1 MEKVAYKKKEYKSG
15 KSQEEKRKEI
25 DLLVKQADEKIDKVF
40 SSPNDLKEYLSFMAK
55 FHNYSYRNSIL
66 IEEQFRGA
74 VAVGSFAFWKEK
86 GYSVNKGEKGI
97 KILVPTKLGDRFI
110 AEDGTIKLISKAN
123 EKEKQLIK
131 SGELETLE
139 GAIKFKQGYV
149 FDVSQTNM
157 PSSELPKIFPNKWLE
172 GDVKNYKAFYKSLEN
187 VASKIGVKII
197 EPKSELGLVKGV
209 SYTSTREVALNP
221 RNSELQNVKTLI
233 HELAHA
239 KLHTVETRDNYTKA
253 EKEFQAEMV
262 ALSVSSYFGI
272 NTEEYSLRYLSE
284 WTKNATFK
292 DKEKLLKE
300 VSTTVKE
307 YVEIMEDNLNA
318 ERELTKENELVNS
331 LSDKNIKN
339 ESELNLEME
348 GEMDFESEKFIK
360 IKDENIKEFLRT
372 DKVVIH
378 EVSKSELEELVDN
391 NKSFIWFKTEK
402 GSEVNSDIFT
412 SENHVIVVKEKGAYQ
427 DVYVRKNYDLE
438 NLIYVDDKKNLYK
451 VKNNENEGEIN
462 MRDLEKENLIN
473 DLVENVSKLDTA
485 KANIRPYF
493 DKEFDI
499 EKIKNEIELKG
510 IEEVAN
516 DLNVF
521 ALYYGVEEDRNY
533 TVMEFKDYLNDRFV
547 DEVKKEIVIE
557 KINSIMLERDEMLD
571 ELREYSNNLEDKSFL
586 GKVTDFLNSYI
597 EKIKGAIENLREVFE
612 NENIKES
619 KKYIDELGLEFEE
632 EEFNINDFNSNTIVT
647 SNEMVNEILAC
658 DRYELLNKFE
668 DEMTQED
675 DIFLKSR
682 GFSLEPIIDRFLDT
696 IKDFDFDMEFEE
708 FKFANFLEETIN
720 EIKGSEYEH
729 YLDET
734 ISERYEMSVIGEAE
748 YREIYGENTIIDNK
762 EGLYVKLYSD
772 YLDIDKDKTYSLDEN
787 IDYRNFKLNAGQE
800 FKIKDYINGDIVIEV
815 DGKEQSVSFSLLL
828 EETSFSNIIENKSN
842 EKNMYRSE
850 LIENHFNDLELS
862 EVRKEKWIVDY
873 FNENKVQDKVR
884 DNLIKQEA
892 FLELLENKIYADY
905 AVDFWKNQIECFGK
919 DKASDYYGNYHEN
932 DLSEEDK
939 KLNKETEKRMETE
952 FNELNESLKKK
963 EIELSNLDNQL
974 NEFVETVEK
983 NIDKFEKGF
992 NIEYNSKSEIEI
1004 NTNEVLNSDIEKME
1018 VLKDRIDKE
1027 NRLGR
1032 DQSKDCR
1039 IDYGILKTFS
1049 ERFNE
1054 KVELLDKLGINHAGI
1069 EKIDKEEIVKYSEKA
1084 KFPEVGEVKI
1094 FKSESMHFKENQ
1106 ILTFNEANS
1115 LFEKEEAYVR
1125 GLKREY
1131 EKKGEYY
1138 PYEKVKGEV
1147 KINDNVDFEFRYDIG
1162 EGEFYNLADLLE
1174 RKLSNTNHQY
1184 AIKDFLIEKGVREN
1198 DKEERGINDIVSNLN
1213 YEKEEELER
1222 Q

>member
-1 MEKVAYKKKEYKSG
+1 MAYNKKEYKS

-25 DLLVKQADEKIDKVF
+25 DLLVKQANEKIDKVF

-55 FHNYSYRNSIL
+55 FHNYSYKNSIL

-110 AEDGTIKLISKAN
+110 AEDGTIKLISKAS
-123 EKEKQLIK
+123 EKEKLLIK
-131 SGELETLE
+131 SGDLETLE

-149 FDVSQTNM
+149 FDVSQTNI
-157 PSSELPKIFPNKWLE
+157 PASELPKIFPNKWLE
-172 GDVKNYKAFYKSLEN
+172 GDVKNYKAFYKSLED

-197 EPKSELGLVKGV
+197 EPKSELGLVKGI
-209 SYTSTREVALNP
+209 SYTSTKEVALNP
-221 RNSELQNVKTLI
+221 RNSQLQNVKTLI

-307 YVEIMEDNLNA
+307 YVEIMEDSLNA

-348 GEMDFESEKFIK
+348 GEMDFESEKFIE

-402 GSEVNSDIFT
+402 GSEINSDIFT
-412 SENHVIVVKEKGAYQ
+412 RKNHIIAVKEKGVYK
-427 DVYVRKNYDLE
+427 DVYIRKNYDLE

-451 VKNNENEGEIN
+451 IKSNENEF
-462 MRDLEKENLIN
+462 DLG
-473 DLVENVSKLDTA
+473 
-485 KANIRPYF
+485 
-493 DKEFDI
+493 I
-499 EKIKNEIELKG
+499 EKGLVKEELKMKDIKNEL
-510 IEEVAN
+510 
-516 DLNVF
+516 
-521 ALYYGVEEDRNY
+521 
-533 TVMEFKDYLNDRFV
+533 
-547 DEVKKEIVIE
+547 IE
-557 KINSIMLERDEMLD
+557 K
-571 ELREYSNNLEDKSFL
+571 Y
-586 GKVTDFLNSYI
+586 
-597 EKIKGAIENLREVFE
+597 
-612 NENIKES
+612 
-619 KKYIDELGLEFEE
+619 
-632 EEFNINDFNSNTIVT
+632 
-647 SNEMVNEILAC
+647 
-658 DRYELLNKFE
+658 
-668 DEMTQED
+668 
-675 DIFLKSR
+675 
-682 GFSLEPIIDRFLDT
+682 
-696 IKDFDFDMEFEE
+696 
-708 FKFANFLEETIN
+708 
-720 EIKGSEYEH
+720 
-729 YLDET
+729 
-734 ISERYEMSVIGEAE
+734 
-748 YREIYGENTIIDNK
+748 
-762 EGLYVKLYSD
+762 
-772 YLDIDKDKTYSLDEN
+772 
-787 IDYRNFKLNAGQE
+787 
-800 FKIKDYINGDIVIEV
+800 
-815 DGKEQSVSFSLLL
+815 
-828 EETSFSNIIENKSN
+828 
-842 EKNMYRSE
+842 
-850 LIENHFNDLELS
+850 FNDLGLS
-862 EVRKEKWIVDY
+862 QEGKEKWITDY
-873 FNENKVQDKVR
+873 FNENNIQDKVR
-884 DNLIKQEA
+884 DNLVKQEE
-892 FLELLENKIYADY
+892 FLEGLENKFYIDY
-905 AVDFWKNQIECFGK
+905 DIEMLKDQIECFGK
-919 DKASDYYGNYHEN
+919 GEASDYYGNYYDN

-952 FNELNESLKKK
+952 FKELNESLKKK
-963 EIELSNLDNQL
+963 EIELSNFDKQL
-974 NEFVETVEK
+974 NEFVEIVEK
-983 NIDKFEKGF
+983 NIDKFEKVF
-992 NIEYNSKSEIEI
+992 NIEYNNKSELEI
-1004 NTNEVLNSDIEKME
+1004 NTNEILNINIEKME

-1069 EKIDKEEIVKYSEKA
+1069 EIVDKEEIVKYSEKA

-1106 ILTFNEANS
+1106 ILPFNEANK
-1115 LFEKEEAYVR
+1115 LFEREEAHIR
-1125 GLKREY
+1125 DLKKEY

-1162 EGEFYNLADLLE
+1162 DGKFYNLADLLE
-1174 RKLSNTNHQY
+1174 RELSNTNHQY
-1184 AIKDFLIEKGVREN
+1184 AVKDFLIEKGVREN
-1198 DKEERGINDIVSNLN
+1198 DKEEKGINDIVSNLN

-1222 Q
+1222 

>member
-1 MEKVAYKKKEYKSG
+1 MAYKKKEYKNS

-25 DLLVKQADEKIDKVF
+25 DLLVKQANEKIDNVF

-55 FHNYSYRNSIL
+55 FHNYSYKNSIL
-66 IEEQFRGA
+66 IEKQFRGA
-74 VAVGSFAFWKEK
+74 VAVASFAFWKEK

-110 AEDGTIKLISKAN
+110 AEDGTIKLISKAS

-131 SGELETLE
+131 SGDLEILE

-149 FDVSQTNM
+149 FDVSQTNI
-157 PSSELPKIFPNKWLE
+157 PASELPKIFPNKWLE
-172 GDVKNYKAFYKSLEN
+172 GDVKNYKAFYKSLED

-197 EPKSELGLVKGV
+197 EPKSELGLVKGI

-239 KLHTVETRDNYTKA
+239 KLHTIETRDNYTKA

-307 YVEIMEDNLNA
+307 YVEIMEGSLNA

-331 LSDKNIKN
+331 LSDENIKK

-348 GEMDFESEKFIK
+348 GEMDFENEKFIE
-360 IKDENIKEFLRT
+360 IKDENIKDFLRT
-372 DKVVIH
+372 DKVIIY

-391 NKSFIWFKTEK
+391 NKSFIWFKAEK

-412 SENHVIVVKEKGAYQ
+412 SENHVIAVKEKGVYQ
-427 DVYVRKNYDLE
+427 DVYIRKNYDLE

-451 VKNNENEGEIN
+451 IKSNENEF
-462 MRDLEKENLIN
+462 NLG
-473 DLVENVSKLDTA
+473 
-485 KANIRPYF
+485 
-493 DKEFDI
+493 I
-499 EKIKNEIELKG
+499 EKGLVKEELKVKGIKNEL
-510 IEEVAN
+510 
-516 DLNVF
+516 
-521 ALYYGVEEDRNY
+521 
-533 TVMEFKDYLNDRFV
+533 
-547 DEVKKEIVIE
+547 IE
-557 KINSIMLERDEMLD
+557 K
-571 ELREYSNNLEDKSFL
+571 Y
-586 GKVTDFLNSYI
+586 
-597 EKIKGAIENLREVFE
+597 
-612 NENIKES
+612 
-619 KKYIDELGLEFEE
+619 
-632 EEFNINDFNSNTIVT
+632 
-647 SNEMVNEILAC
+647 
-658 DRYELLNKFE
+658 
-668 DEMTQED
+668 
-675 DIFLKSR
+675 
-682 GFSLEPIIDRFLDT
+682 
-696 IKDFDFDMEFEE
+696 
-708 FKFANFLEETIN
+708 
-720 EIKGSEYEH
+720 
-729 YLDET
+729 
-734 ISERYEMSVIGEAE
+734 
-748 YREIYGENTIIDNK
+748 
-762 EGLYVKLYSD
+762 
-772 YLDIDKDKTYSLDEN
+772 
-787 IDYRNFKLNAGQE
+787 
-800 FKIKDYINGDIVIEV
+800 
-815 DGKEQSVSFSLLL
+815 
-828 EETSFSNIIENKSN
+828 
-842 EKNMYRSE
+842 
-850 LIENHFNDLELS
+850 FNDLGLS
-862 EVRKEKWIVDY
+862 QEGKEKWITDY
-873 FNENKVQDKVR
+873 FNENNIQDKVR
-884 DNLIKQEA
+884 DNLVKQEE
-892 FLELLENKIYADY
+892 FLEVLENKFYIDY
-905 AVDFWKNQIECFGK
+905 DIEMLKDQIECFGK
-919 DKASDYYGNYHEN
+919 GEASDYYGNYYEN
-932 DLSEEDK
+932 DLSEEEK
-939 KLNKETEKRMETE
+939 KLEQETEKRMEAE
-952 FNELNESLKKK
+952 FNSLNEQLKSK
-963 EIELSNLDNQL
+963 EIEVSKFDNQL

-983 NIDKFEKGF
+983 NIDKFEKVF

-1004 NTNEVLNSDIEKME
+1004 NINEILNSDIEKME

-1084 KFPEVGEVKI
+1084 KFPELGEVKI

-1115 LFEKEEAYVR
+1115 LFEREEAYIR
-1125 GLKREY
+1125 DLKKEY
-1131 EKKGEYY
+1131 ENKGEYY
-1138 PYEKVKGEV
+1138 TYEKVKGEV

-1162 EGEFYNLADLLE
+1162 DGKFYNLADLLE
-1174 RKLSNTNHQY
+1174 RELSNTNHQY
-1184 AIKDFLIEKGVREN
+1184 AVKDFLIEKGVREN
-1198 DKEERGINDIVSNLN
+1198 DKEEKGINDIVSNLN

-1222 Q
+1222 

>member
-1 MEKVAYKKKEYKSG
+1 MAYKKKEYKSS
-15 KSQEEKRKEI
+15 KSQEEKRNEI
-25 DLLVKQADEKIDKVF
+25 DLLVKQADEKIEKVF

-110 AEDGTIKLISKAN
+110 AEDGTIKLISKAS

-131 SGELETLE
+131 SGDLETLE

-149 FDVSQTNM
+149 FDVSQTNI
-157 PSSELPKIFPNKWLE
+157 PASELPKIFPNKWLE
-172 GDVKNYKAFYKSLEN
+172 GDVENYKAFYKSLED

-197 EPKSELGLVKGV
+197 EPKSELGLVKGI

-348 GEMDFESEKFIK
+348 GEMDFENEKFIE
-360 IKDENIKEFLRT
+360 IKDENIKDFLRT
-372 DKVVIH
+372 DKVIIH
-378 EVSKSELEELVDN
+378 ELSKSELEELVYN

-412 SENHVIVVKEKGAYQ
+412 SENHVIAVKEKGAYK

-451 VKNNENEGEIN
+451 IKSNENEF
-462 MRDLEKENLIN
+462 DLG
-473 DLVENVSKLDTA
+473 
-485 KANIRPYF
+485 
-493 DKEFDI
+493 I
-499 EKIKNEIELKG
+499 EKGLVKEELKMKDIKNEL
-510 IEEVAN
+510 
-516 DLNVF
+516 
-521 ALYYGVEEDRNY
+521 
-533 TVMEFKDYLNDRFV
+533 
-547 DEVKKEIVIE
+547 IE
-557 KINSIMLERDEMLD
+557 K
-571 ELREYSNNLEDKSFL
+571 Y
-586 GKVTDFLNSYI
+586 
-597 EKIKGAIENLREVFE
+597 
-612 NENIKES
+612 
-619 KKYIDELGLEFEE
+619 
-632 EEFNINDFNSNTIVT
+632 
-647 SNEMVNEILAC
+647 
-658 DRYELLNKFE
+658 
-668 DEMTQED
+668 
-675 DIFLKSR
+675 
-682 GFSLEPIIDRFLDT
+682 
-696 IKDFDFDMEFEE
+696 
-708 FKFANFLEETIN
+708 
-720 EIKGSEYEH
+720 
-729 YLDET
+729 
-734 ISERYEMSVIGEAE
+734 
-748 YREIYGENTIIDNK
+748 
-762 EGLYVKLYSD
+762 
-772 YLDIDKDKTYSLDEN
+772 
-787 IDYRNFKLNAGQE
+787 
-800 FKIKDYINGDIVIEV
+800 
-815 DGKEQSVSFSLLL
+815 
-828 EETSFSNIIENKSN
+828 
-842 EKNMYRSE
+842 
-850 LIENHFNDLELS
+850 FNDLGLS
-862 EVRKEKWIVDY
+862 QEGKEKWITDY
-873 FNENKVQDKVR
+873 FNENNIQDKVR
-884 DNLIKQEA
+884 DNLVKQEE
-892 FLELLENKIYADY
+892 FLEVLENKFYIDY
-905 AVDFWKNQIECFGK
+905 DIEMLKDQIKCFGK
-919 DKASDYYGNYHEN
+919 GEASDYYGNYYDN

-963 EIELSNLDNQL
+963 EIEVSKFDNRL
-974 NEFVETVEK
+974 NNFVETVEK
-983 NIDKFEKGF
+983 NIDKFEKVF

-1004 NTNEVLNSDIEKME
+1004 NTNEVLNIDIEKME
-1018 VLKDRIDKE
+1018 VLRERIDKE

-1039 IDYGILKTFS
+1039 IDYGIIKTFS

-1054 KVELLDKLGINHAGI
+1054 KVEVLDKLGINHAGI

-1106 ILTFNEANS
+1106 ILTFNEANK
-1115 LFEKEEAYVR
+1115 LFEREEAHIR
-1125 GLKREY
+1125 DLKREY

-1162 EGEFYNLADLLE
+1162 DGKFYNLADLLE
-1174 RKLSNTNHQY
+1174 RELSNTNHQY
-1184 AIKDFLIEKGVREN
+1184 AVKDFLIEKRVREN
-1198 DKEERGINDIVSNLN
+1198 DKEEKGINDIVSNLN

-1222 Q
+1222 

>member
-1 MEKVAYKKKEYKSG
+1 MAYNKREYKS

-25 DLLVKQADEKIDKVF
+25 DLLVKQADEKIEKVF

-110 AEDGTIKLISKAN
+110 AEDGTIKLISKAS

-131 SGELETLE
+131 SGDLETLE
-139 GAIKFKQGYV
+139 GVIKFKQGYV
-149 FDVSQTNM
+149 FDVSQTNI
-157 PSSELPKIFPNKWLE
+157 PASELPKIFPNKWLE
-172 GDVKNYKAFYKSLEN
+172 GDVKNYKYFYKSLEN
-187 VASKIGVKII
+187 MASKIGVKII

-307 YVEIMEDNLNA
+307 YVEIMEDSLNA

-348 GEMDFESEKFIK
+348 GEMDFENEKFIE
-360 IKDENIKEFLRT
+360 IKDENIKDFLRT
-372 DKVVIH
+372 DKVIIH
-378 EVSKSELEELVDN
+378 ELSKSELEELVDN

-402 GSEVNSDIFT
+402 GSEINSDIFT
-412 SENHVIVVKEKGAYQ
+412 SKNHIIAVKEKGVYK
-427 DVYVRKNYDLE
+427 DVYIRKNYYLE

-451 VKNNENEGEIN
+451 IKSNENEF
-462 MRDLEKENLIN
+462 DLG
-473 DLVENVSKLDTA
+473 
-485 KANIRPYF
+485 
-493 DKEFDI
+493 I
-499 EKIKNEIELKG
+499 EKGLVKEELKMKDIKNEL
-510 IEEVAN
+510 
-516 DLNVF
+516 
-521 ALYYGVEEDRNY
+521 
-533 TVMEFKDYLNDRFV
+533 
-547 DEVKKEIVIE
+547 IE
-557 KINSIMLERDEMLD
+557 K
-571 ELREYSNNLEDKSFL
+571 Y
-586 GKVTDFLNSYI
+586 
-597 EKIKGAIENLREVFE
+597 
-612 NENIKES
+612 
-619 KKYIDELGLEFEE
+619 
-632 EEFNINDFNSNTIVT
+632 
-647 SNEMVNEILAC
+647 
-658 DRYELLNKFE
+658 
-668 DEMTQED
+668 
-675 DIFLKSR
+675 
-682 GFSLEPIIDRFLDT
+682 
-696 IKDFDFDMEFEE
+696 
-708 FKFANFLEETIN
+708 
-720 EIKGSEYEH
+720 
-729 YLDET
+729 
-734 ISERYEMSVIGEAE
+734 
-748 YREIYGENTIIDNK
+748 
-762 EGLYVKLYSD
+762 
-772 YLDIDKDKTYSLDEN
+772 
-787 IDYRNFKLNAGQE
+787 
-800 FKIKDYINGDIVIEV
+800 
-815 DGKEQSVSFSLLL
+815 
-828 EETSFSNIIENKSN
+828 
-842 EKNMYRSE
+842 
-850 LIENHFNDLELS
+850 FNDLGLS
-862 EVRKEKWIVDY
+862 QEGKEKWITDY
-873 FNENKVQDKVR
+873 FNENNIQDKVR
-884 DNLIKQEA
+884 DNLVKQEE
-892 FLELLENKIYADY
+892 FLEVLENKFFIDY
-905 AVDFWKNQIECFGK
+905 DIEMLKEQIECFGK
-919 DKASDYYGNYHEN
+919 VEASDYYGNYYKN
-932 DLSEEDK
+932 DLSEEEK
-939 KLNKETEKRMETE
+939 KLEQETEKRMEAE
-952 FNELNESLKKK
+952 FNSLNEQLKLK
-963 EIELSNLDNQL
+963 EIEVSKFDNQL

-983 NIDKFEKGF
+983 NIDKFEKVF
-992 NIEYNSKSEIEI
+992 DIEYNSKSEIEI
-1004 NTNEVLNSDIEKME
+1004 NTNEILNSDIEKME

-1094 FKSESMHFKENQ
+1094 FKSESMNFRENQ

-1115 LFEKEEAYVR
+1115 LFEREEAYIR
-1125 GLKREY
+1125 DLKKEY

-1162 EGEFYNLADLLE
+1162 DGEFYNLADLLE
-1174 RKLSNTNHQY
+1174 RELSNTNHQY
-1184 AIKDFLIEKGVREN
+1184 AVKDFLIEKGVREN
-1198 DKEERGINDIVSNLN
+1198 DKEEKGISDIVSNLN

-1222 Q
+1222 

>member
-1 MEKVAYKKKEYKSG
+1 MAYNKKEYKS

-25 DLLVKQADEKIDKVF
+25 DLLVKQANEKIDNVF

-55 FHNYSYRNSIL
+55 FHNYSYKNSIL

-110 AEDGTIKLISKAN
+110 AEDGTIKLISKAS
-123 EKEKQLIK
+123 EKEKLLIK
-131 SGELETLE
+131 SGDLETLE

-149 FDVSQTNM
+149 FDVSQTNI
-157 PSSELPKIFPNKWLE
+157 PASELPKIFPNKWLE
-172 GDVKNYKAFYKSLEN
+172 GDVKNYKAFYKSLED

-197 EPKSELGLVKGV
+197 EPKSELGLVKGI

-239 KLHTVETRDNYTKA
+239 KLHTIETRDNYTKA

-307 YVEIMEDNLNA
+307 YVEIMEDSLNT

-348 GEMDFESEKFIK
+348 GEMDFESGKFIE
-360 IKDENIKEFLRT
+360 IKDENIREFLRT

-391 NKSFIWFKTEK
+391 NKSFIWFKAEK

-412 SENHVIVVKEKGAYQ
+412 SENHVIAVKEKGVYQ
-427 DVYVRKNYDLE
+427 DVYIRKNYDLE

-451 VKNNENEGEIN
+451 IKSNENEF
-462 MRDLEKENLIN
+462 NLG
-473 DLVENVSKLDTA
+473 
-485 KANIRPYF
+485 
-493 DKEFDI
+493 I
-499 EKIKNEIELKG
+499 EKGLVKEELKVKGIKNEL
-510 IEEVAN
+510 
-516 DLNVF
+516 
-521 ALYYGVEEDRNY
+521 
-533 TVMEFKDYLNDRFV
+533 
-547 DEVKKEIVIE
+547 IE
-557 KINSIMLERDEMLD
+557 K
-571 ELREYSNNLEDKSFL
+571 Y
-586 GKVTDFLNSYI
+586 
-597 EKIKGAIENLREVFE
+597 
-612 NENIKES
+612 
-619 KKYIDELGLEFEE
+619 
-632 EEFNINDFNSNTIVT
+632 
-647 SNEMVNEILAC
+647 
-658 DRYELLNKFE
+658 
-668 DEMTQED
+668 
-675 DIFLKSR
+675 
-682 GFSLEPIIDRFLDT
+682 
-696 IKDFDFDMEFEE
+696 
-708 FKFANFLEETIN
+708 
-720 EIKGSEYEH
+720 
-729 YLDET
+729 
-734 ISERYEMSVIGEAE
+734 
-748 YREIYGENTIIDNK
+748 
-762 EGLYVKLYSD
+762 
-772 YLDIDKDKTYSLDEN
+772 
-787 IDYRNFKLNAGQE
+787 
-800 FKIKDYINGDIVIEV
+800 
-815 DGKEQSVSFSLLL
+815 
-828 EETSFSNIIENKSN
+828 
-842 EKNMYRSE
+842 
-850 LIENHFNDLELS
+850 FNDLGLS
-862 EVRKEKWIVDY
+862 QEGKEKWITDY
-873 FNENKVQDKVR
+873 FNENNIQDKVR
-884 DNLIKQEA
+884 DNLVKQEE
-892 FLELLENKIYADY
+892 FLEVLENKFYIDY
-905 AVDFWKNQIECFGK
+905 DIEMLKDQIECFGK
-919 DKASDYYGNYHEN
+919 GEASDYYGNYYEN
-932 DLSEEDK
+932 DLSEEEK
-939 KLNKETEKRMETE
+939 KLEQETEKRMEAE
-952 FNELNESLKKK
+952 FNSLNEQLKSK
-963 EIELSNLDNQL
+963 EIEVSKFDNQL

-983 NIDKFEKGF
+983 NIDKFEKVF

-1004 NTNEVLNSDIEKME
+1004 NINEILNSDIEKME

-1069 EKIDKEEIVKYSEKA
+1069 EKVDKEEIVKYSEKA

-1094 FKSESMHFKENQ
+1094 FKSESINFKENQ
-1106 ILTFNEANS
+1106 ILPFNEANS

-1125 GLKREY
+1125 ELKREY

-1162 EGEFYNLADLLE
+1162 DGKFYNLADLLE
-1174 RKLSNTNHQY
+1174 RELSNTNHQY
-1184 AIKDFLIEKGVREN
+1184 AVKDFLIEKGVREN
-1198 DKEERGINDIVSNLN
+1198 DKEEKGINDIVSNLN

-1222 Q
+1222 

>member
-1 MEKVAYKKKEYKSG
+1 MAYNKKEYKS

-25 DLLVKQADEKIDKVF
+25 DLLVKQANEKIDKVF

-55 FHNYSYRNSIL
+55 FHNYSYKNSIL
-66 IEEQFRGA
+66 IEKQFRGA

-110 AEDGTIKLISKAN
+110 AEDGTIKLISKAS

-131 SGELETLE
+131 SGDLETLE

-149 FDVSQTNM
+149 FDVSQTNI
-157 PSSELPKIFPNKWLE
+157 PASELPKIFPNKWLE
-172 GDVKNYKAFYKSLEN
+172 GDVKNYKAFYKSLED

-197 EPKSELGLVKGV
+197 EPKSELGLVKGI
-209 SYTSTREVALNP
+209 SYTSTKEVALNP
-221 RNSELQNVKTLI
+221 RNSQLQNVKTLI

-253 EKEFQAEMV
+253 EKEFQAEMI

-284 WTKNATFK
+284 WAKNATFK

-307 YVEIMEDNLNA
+307 YVEIMEGSLNA

-331 LSDKNIKN
+331 LSDENIKK

-348 GEMDFESEKFIK
+348 GEMDFENEKFIE
-360 IKDENIKEFLRT
+360 IKDENIKDFLRT
-372 DKVVIH
+372 DKVIIY

-391 NKSFIWFKTEK
+391 NKSFIWFKAEK

-412 SENHVIVVKEKGAYQ
+412 SENHVIAVKEKGVYQ
-427 DVYVRKNYDLE
+427 DVYIRKNYDLE

-451 VKNNENEGEIN
+451 IKSNENEF
-462 MRDLEKENLIN
+462 NLG
-473 DLVENVSKLDTA
+473 
-485 KANIRPYF
+485 
-493 DKEFDI
+493 I
-499 EKIKNEIELKG
+499 EKGLVKEELKVKGIKNEL
-510 IEEVAN
+510 
-516 DLNVF
+516 
-521 ALYYGVEEDRNY
+521 
-533 TVMEFKDYLNDRFV
+533 
-547 DEVKKEIVIE
+547 IE
-557 KINSIMLERDEMLD
+557 K
-571 ELREYSNNLEDKSFL
+571 Y
-586 GKVTDFLNSYI
+586 
-597 EKIKGAIENLREVFE
+597 
-612 NENIKES
+612 
-619 KKYIDELGLEFEE
+619 
-632 EEFNINDFNSNTIVT
+632 
-647 SNEMVNEILAC
+647 
-658 DRYELLNKFE
+658 
-668 DEMTQED
+668 
-675 DIFLKSR
+675 
-682 GFSLEPIIDRFLDT
+682 
-696 IKDFDFDMEFEE
+696 
-708 FKFANFLEETIN
+708 
-720 EIKGSEYEH
+720 
-729 YLDET
+729 
-734 ISERYEMSVIGEAE
+734 
-748 YREIYGENTIIDNK
+748 
-762 EGLYVKLYSD
+762 
-772 YLDIDKDKTYSLDEN
+772 
-787 IDYRNFKLNAGQE
+787 
-800 FKIKDYINGDIVIEV
+800 
-815 DGKEQSVSFSLLL
+815 
-828 EETSFSNIIENKSN
+828 
-842 EKNMYRSE
+842 
-850 LIENHFNDLELS
+850 FNDLGLS
-862 EVRKEKWIVDY
+862 QEGKEKWITDY
-873 FNENKVQDKVR
+873 FNENNIQDKVR
-884 DNLIKQEA
+884 DNLVKQEE
-892 FLELLENKIYADY
+892 FLEVLENKFYIDY
-905 AVDFWKNQIECFGK
+905 DIEMLKDQIECLGK
-919 DKASDYYGNYHEN
+919 GEASDYYGNYYEN
-932 DLSEEDK
+932 DLSEEEK
-939 KLNKETEKRMETE
+939 KLEQETEKRMEAE
-952 FNELNESLKKK
+952 FNSLNEQLKSK
-963 EIELSNLDNQL
+963 EIEVSKFDNQL

-983 NIDKFEKGF
+983 NIDKFEKVF

-1004 NTNEVLNSDIEKME
+1004 NTNEILNSDIEKME

-1115 LFEKEEAYVR
+1115 LFEREEAYIR
-1125 GLKREY
+1125 DLKKEY
-1131 EKKGEYY
+1131 ENKGEYY

-1162 EGEFYNLADLLE
+1162 DGKFYNLADLLE
-1174 RKLSNTNHQY
+1174 RELSNTNHQY
-1184 AIKDFLIEKGVREN
+1184 AVKDFLIEKGVREN
-1198 DKEERGINDIVSNLN
+1198 DKEEKGINDIVSNLN

-1222 Q
+1222 

>member
-1 MEKVAYKKKEYKSG
+1 MAYKKKEYKSS
-15 KSQEEKRKEI
+15 KSQEEKRKDI

-97 KILVPTKLGDRFI
+97 KILVLTKIGDRFI
-110 AEDGTIKLISKAN
+110 AEDGTMKLISKAS

-172 GDVKNYKAFYKSLEN
+172 GDVKNYKGFYKSLEN

-307 YVEIMEDNLNA
+307 YVEIMEDSLNT

-348 GEMDFESEKFIK
+348 GEMGFENEFDLVIEKGLVK
-360 IKDENIKEFLRT
+360 
-372 DKVVIH
+372 
-378 EVSKSELEELVDN
+378 EEL
-391 NKSFIWFKTEK
+391 
-402 GSEVNSDIFT
+402 
-412 SENHVIVVKEKGAYQ
+412 
-427 DVYVRKNYDLE
+427 
-438 NLIYVDDKKNLYK
+438 K
-451 VKNNENEGEIN
+451 VKG
-462 MRDLEKENLIN
+462 
-473 DLVENVSKLDTA
+473 
-485 KANIRPYF
+485 
-493 DKEFDI
+493 
-499 EKIKNEIELKG
+499 IKNEL
-510 IEEVAN
+510 
-516 DLNVF
+516 
-521 ALYYGVEEDRNY
+521 
-533 TVMEFKDYLNDRFV
+533 
-547 DEVKKEIVIE
+547 IE
-557 KINSIMLERDEMLD
+557 K
-571 ELREYSNNLEDKSFL
+571 Y
-586 GKVTDFLNSYI
+586 
-597 EKIKGAIENLREVFE
+597 
-612 NENIKES
+612 
-619 KKYIDELGLEFEE
+619 
-632 EEFNINDFNSNTIVT
+632 
-647 SNEMVNEILAC
+647 
-658 DRYELLNKFE
+658 
-668 DEMTQED
+668 
-675 DIFLKSR
+675 
-682 GFSLEPIIDRFLDT
+682 
-696 IKDFDFDMEFEE
+696 
-708 FKFANFLEETIN
+708 
-720 EIKGSEYEH
+720 
-729 YLDET
+729 
-734 ISERYEMSVIGEAE
+734 
-748 YREIYGENTIIDNK
+748 
-762 EGLYVKLYSD
+762 
-772 YLDIDKDKTYSLDEN
+772 
-787 IDYRNFKLNAGQE
+787 
-800 FKIKDYINGDIVIEV
+800 
-815 DGKEQSVSFSLLL
+815 
-828 EETSFSNIIENKSN
+828 
-842 EKNMYRSE
+842 
-850 LIENHFNDLELS
+850 FNDLGLS
-862 EVRKEKWIVDY
+862 QEGKEKWITDY
-873 FNENKVQDKVR
+873 FNENNIQDKLR
-884 DNLIKQEA
+884 DNLVKQEE
-892 FLELLENKIYADY
+892 FLEVLENKFYIDY
-905 AVDFWKNQIECFGK
+905 DIEMLKDQIECFGK
-919 DKASDYYGNYHEN
+919 GEASDYYGNYYEN
-932 DLSEEDK
+932 DLSEEEK
-939 KLNKETEKRMETE
+939 KLEQETEKRMEAE
-952 FNELNESLKKK
+952 FNSLNEQLKLK
-963 EIELSNLDNQL
+963 EIEVSKFDNRL
-974 NEFVETVEK
+974 NNFVETVGK
-983 NIDKFEKGF
+983 NIDKFEKVF
-992 NIEYNSKSEIEI
+992 NIEYNSRSEIEI
-1004 NTNEVLNSDIEKME
+1004 NANEILNSDIEKME

-1054 KVELLDKLGINHAGI
+1054 KVELLDKLGINHSGI

-1125 GLKREY
+1125 DLKREY

-1198 DKEERGINDIVSNLN
+1198 DKEERGINDIVINLN

-1222 Q
+1222 

>member
-1 MEKVAYKKKEYKSG
+1 
-15 KSQEEKRKEI
+15 
-25 DLLVKQADEKIDKVF
+25 
-40 SSPNDLKEYLSFMAK
+40 NDLKEYLSFMAK
-55 FHNYSYRNSIL
+55 FHNYSYKNSIL
-66 IEEQFRGA
+66 IEKQFRGA

-110 AEDGTIKLISKAN
+110 AEDGTIKLISKAS

-131 SGELETLE
+131 SGDLETLE

-149 FDVSQTNM
+149 FDVSQTNI
-157 PSSELPKIFPNKWLE
+157 PASELPKIFPNKWLE
-172 GDVKNYKAFYKSLEN
+172 GDVKNYKAFYKSLED

-197 EPKSELGLVKGV
+197 EPKSEFGLVKGI
-209 SYTSTREVALNP
+209 SYTSTKEVALNP
-221 RNSELQNVKTLI
+221 RNSQLQNVKTLI

-253 EKEFQAEMV
+253 EKEFQAEMI

-284 WTKNATFK
+284 WTKNTTFK

-307 YVEIMEDNLNA
+307 YVEIMEGSLNA

-331 LSDKNIKN
+331 LSNENIKK

-348 GEMDFESEKFIK
+348 GEMDFENEKIIE

-402 GSEVNSDIFT
+402 GSKVNSDIFT

-427 DVYVRKNYDLE
+427 DVYIRKNYDLE

-451 VKNNENEGEIN
+451 IKSNENEFNLGIEN
-462 MRDLEKENLIN
+462 GLVKEELK
-473 DLVENVSKLDTA
+473 VKG
-485 KANIRPYF
+485 
-493 DKEFDI
+493 
-499 EKIKNEIELKG
+499 IKNEL
-510 IEEVAN
+510 
-516 DLNVF
+516 
-521 ALYYGVEEDRNY
+521 
-533 TVMEFKDYLNDRFV
+533 
-547 DEVKKEIVIE
+547 IE
-557 KINSIMLERDEMLD
+557 K
-571 ELREYSNNLEDKSFL
+571 Y
-586 GKVTDFLNSYI
+586 
-597 EKIKGAIENLREVFE
+597 
-612 NENIKES
+612 
-619 KKYIDELGLEFEE
+619 
-632 EEFNINDFNSNTIVT
+632 
-647 SNEMVNEILAC
+647 
-658 DRYELLNKFE
+658 
-668 DEMTQED
+668 
-675 DIFLKSR
+675 
-682 GFSLEPIIDRFLDT
+682 
-696 IKDFDFDMEFEE
+696 
-708 FKFANFLEETIN
+708 
-720 EIKGSEYEH
+720 
-729 YLDET
+729 
-734 ISERYEMSVIGEAE
+734 
-748 YREIYGENTIIDNK
+748 
-762 EGLYVKLYSD
+762 
-772 YLDIDKDKTYSLDEN
+772 
-787 IDYRNFKLNAGQE
+787 
-800 FKIKDYINGDIVIEV
+800 
-815 DGKEQSVSFSLLL
+815 
-828 EETSFSNIIENKSN
+828 
-842 EKNMYRSE
+842 
-850 LIENHFNDLELS
+850 FNDLGLS
-862 EVRKEKWIVDY
+862 QEGKEKWITDY
-873 FNENKVQDKVR
+873 FNENNIQDKVR
-884 DNLIKQEA
+884 DNLVKQEE
-892 FLELLENKIYADY
+892 FLEVLENKFYIDY
-905 AVDFWKNQIECFGK
+905 DIEMLKDQIECFGK
-919 DKASDYYGNYHEN
+919 GEASDYYGNYYEN
-932 DLSEEDK
+932 DLSEEEK
-939 KLNKETEKRMETE
+939 KLEQETEKRMEAE
-952 FNELNESLKKK
+952 FNSLNEQLKSK
-963 EIELSNLDNQL
+963 EIEVSKFDNQL

-983 NIDKFEKGF
+983 NIDKFEKVF

-1004 NTNEVLNSDIEKME
+1004 NTNEILNSDIEKME

-1115 LFEKEEAYVR
+1115 LFEREEAYIR
-1125 GLKREY
+1125 DLKKEY

-1162 EGEFYNLADLLE
+1162 DGKFYNLADLLE
-1174 RKLSNTNHQY
+1174 RELSNTNHQY
-1184 AIKDFLIEKGVREN
+1184 AVKDFLIEKGVREN
-1198 DKEERGINDIVSNLN
+1198 DKEEKGINDIVSNLN

-1222 Q
+1222 

>member
-1 MEKVAYKKKEYKSG
+1 MAYKKKKYKSS
-15 KSQEEKRKEI
+15 KSQEEKRKDI

-97 KILVPTKLGDRFI
+97 KILVPTKIGDRFI
-110 AEDGTIKLISKAN
+110 AEDGTMKLISKAS

-149 FDVSQTNM
+149 FDISQTNM

-307 YVEIMEDNLNA
+307 YVEIIEDSLNT
-318 ERELTKENELVNS
+318 EKELTKENELVNS
-331 LSDKNIKN
+331 FSDKNIKN

-348 GEMDFESEKFIK
+348 GEMGFENEFDLVIEKGLVK
-360 IKDENIKEFLRT
+360 
-372 DKVVIH
+372 
-378 EVSKSELEELVDN
+378 EEL
-391 NKSFIWFKTEK
+391 
-402 GSEVNSDIFT
+402 
-412 SENHVIVVKEKGAYQ
+412 
-427 DVYVRKNYDLE
+427 
-438 NLIYVDDKKNLYK
+438 K
-451 VKNNENEGEIN
+451 VKG
-462 MRDLEKENLIN
+462 
-473 DLVENVSKLDTA
+473 
-485 KANIRPYF
+485 
-493 DKEFDI
+493 
-499 EKIKNEIELKG
+499 IKNEL
-510 IEEVAN
+510 
-516 DLNVF
+516 
-521 ALYYGVEEDRNY
+521 
-533 TVMEFKDYLNDRFV
+533 
-547 DEVKKEIVIE
+547 IE
-557 KINSIMLERDEMLD
+557 K
-571 ELREYSNNLEDKSFL
+571 Y
-586 GKVTDFLNSYI
+586 
-597 EKIKGAIENLREVFE
+597 
-612 NENIKES
+612 
-619 KKYIDELGLEFEE
+619 
-632 EEFNINDFNSNTIVT
+632 
-647 SNEMVNEILAC
+647 
-658 DRYELLNKFE
+658 
-668 DEMTQED
+668 
-675 DIFLKSR
+675 
-682 GFSLEPIIDRFLDT
+682 
-696 IKDFDFDMEFEE
+696 
-708 FKFANFLEETIN
+708 
-720 EIKGSEYEH
+720 
-729 YLDET
+729 
-734 ISERYEMSVIGEAE
+734 
-748 YREIYGENTIIDNK
+748 
-762 EGLYVKLYSD
+762 
-772 YLDIDKDKTYSLDEN
+772 
-787 IDYRNFKLNAGQE
+787 
-800 FKIKDYINGDIVIEV
+800 
-815 DGKEQSVSFSLLL
+815 
-828 EETSFSNIIENKSN
+828 
-842 EKNMYRSE
+842 
-850 LIENHFNDLELS
+850 FNDLGLS
-862 EVRKEKWIVDY
+862 QEGKEKWITDY
-873 FNENKVQDKVR
+873 FNENNIQDKLR
-884 DNLIKQEA
+884 DNLVKQEE
-892 FLELLENKIYADY
+892 FLELLENKFYIDY
-905 AVDFWKNQIECFGK
+905 DIEMLKDQIECFGK
-919 DKASDYYGNYHEN
+919 GEASDYYDN

-952 FNELNESLKKK
+952 FKELNESLKKK
-963 EIELSNLDNQL
+963 EIELSNFDKQL

-983 NIDKFEKGF
+983 NIDKFEKVF
-992 NIEYNSKSEIEI
+992 NIEYNNKSELEI
-1004 NTNEVLNSDIEKME
+1004 NTNEILNIDIEKME

-1054 KVELLDKLGINHAGI
+1054 KVELLDKLGINHAEI
-1069 EKIDKEEIVKYSEKA
+1069 EIIDKEEIVKYSEKA

-1125 GLKREY
+1125 DLKREY

-1147 KINDNVDFEFRYDIG
+1147 KINDNVDFEFRYDIV

>member
-1 MEKVAYKKKEYKSG
+1 MAYNKKEYKS

-25 DLLVKQADEKIDKVF
+25 DLLVKQANEKIDKVF

-55 FHNYSYRNSIL
+55 FHNYSYKNSIL
-66 IEEQFRGA
+66 IEKQFRGA

-110 AEDGTIKLISKAN
+110 AEDGTIKLISKAS

-131 SGELETLE
+131 SGDLETLE

-149 FDVSQTNM
+149 FDVSQTNI
-157 PSSELPKIFPNKWLE
+157 PASELPKIFPNKWLE
-172 GDVKNYKAFYKSLEN
+172 GDVKNYKAFYKSLED

-197 EPKSELGLVKGV
+197 EPKSELGLVKGI
-209 SYTSTREVALNP
+209 SYTSTKEVALNP
-221 RNSELQNVKTLI
+221 RNSQLQNVKTLI

-253 EKEFQAEMV
+253 EKEFQAEMI

-284 WTKNATFK
+284 WAKNATFK

-307 YVEIMEDNLNA
+307 YVEIMEGSLNA

-331 LSDKNIKN
+331 ISDENIKK

-348 GEMDFESEKFIK
+348 GEMDFENEKFIE
-360 IKDENIKEFLRT
+360 IKDENIKDFLRT
-372 DKVVIH
+372 DKVIIY

-391 NKSFIWFKTEK
+391 NKSFIWFKAEK

-412 SENHVIVVKEKGAYQ
+412 SKNHVIAVKEKGVYQ
-427 DVYVRKNYDLE
+427 DVYIRKNYDLE

-451 VKNNENEGEIN
+451 IKSNENEF
-462 MRDLEKENLIN
+462 NLG
-473 DLVENVSKLDTA
+473 
-485 KANIRPYF
+485 
-493 DKEFDI
+493 I
-499 EKIKNEIELKG
+499 EKGLVKEELKVKGIKNEL
-510 IEEVAN
+510 
-516 DLNVF
+516 
-521 ALYYGVEEDRNY
+521 
-533 TVMEFKDYLNDRFV
+533 
-547 DEVKKEIVIE
+547 IE
-557 KINSIMLERDEMLD
+557 K
-571 ELREYSNNLEDKSFL
+571 Y
-586 GKVTDFLNSYI
+586 
-597 EKIKGAIENLREVFE
+597 
-612 NENIKES
+612 
-619 KKYIDELGLEFEE
+619 
-632 EEFNINDFNSNTIVT
+632 
-647 SNEMVNEILAC
+647 
-658 DRYELLNKFE
+658 
-668 DEMTQED
+668 
-675 DIFLKSR
+675 
-682 GFSLEPIIDRFLDT
+682 
-696 IKDFDFDMEFEE
+696 
-708 FKFANFLEETIN
+708 
-720 EIKGSEYEH
+720 
-729 YLDET
+729 
-734 ISERYEMSVIGEAE
+734 
-748 YREIYGENTIIDNK
+748 
-762 EGLYVKLYSD
+762 
-772 YLDIDKDKTYSLDEN
+772 
-787 IDYRNFKLNAGQE
+787 
-800 FKIKDYINGDIVIEV
+800 
-815 DGKEQSVSFSLLL
+815 
-828 EETSFSNIIENKSN
+828 
-842 EKNMYRSE
+842 
-850 LIENHFNDLELS
+850 FNDLGLS
-862 EVRKEKWIVDY
+862 QEGKEKWITDY
-873 FNENKVQDKVR
+873 FNENNIQDKVR
-884 DNLIKQEA
+884 DNLVKQEE
-892 FLELLENKIYADY
+892 FLEVLENKFYIDY
-905 AVDFWKNQIECFGK
+905 DIEMLKDQIECFGK
-919 DKASDYYGNYHEN
+919 GEASDYYGNYYEN
-932 DLSEEDK
+932 DLSEEEK
-939 KLNKETEKRMETE
+939 KLEKETEKRMEAE
-952 FNELNESLKKK
+952 FNSLNEQLKSK
-963 EIELSNLDNQL
+963 EIEVSKFDNQL

-983 NIDKFEKGF
+983 NIDKFEKVF

-1004 NTNEVLNSDIEKME
+1004 NTNEILNSDIEKME

-1032 DQSKDCR
+1032 NQSKDCR

-1115 LFEKEEAYVR
+1115 LFEREEAYIR
-1125 GLKREY
+1125 DLKKEY

-1162 EGEFYNLADLLE
+1162 DGEFYNLADLLE
-1174 RKLSNTNHQY
+1174 RELSNTNHQY
-1184 AIKDFLIEKGVREN
+1184 AVKDFLIEKGVREN
-1198 DKEERGINDIVSNLN
+1198 DKEEKGINDIVSNLN

-1222 Q
+1222 

>member
-1 MEKVAYKKKEYKSG
+1 MAYKKKEYKSS
-15 KSQEEKRKEI
+15 KSQEEKRKDI

-74 VAVGSFAFWKEK
+74 VAVGSFVFWKEK

-97 KILVPTKLGDRFI
+97 KILVPTKIGDRFI

-172 GDVKNYKAFYKSLEN
+172 GDVKNYKSFYKSLED

-239 KLHTVETRDNYTKA
+239 KLHTIETKDNYTKA

-307 YVEIMEDNLNA
+307 YVEIMEDRLNS

-339 ESELNLEME
+339 ESCLEME
-348 GEMDFESEKFIK
+348 KNMNFENEKFIE
-360 IKDENIKEFLRT
+360 IKDENI
-372 DKVVIH
+372 
-378 EVSKSELEELVDN
+378 
-391 NKSFIWFKTEK
+391 
-402 GSEVNSDIFT
+402 
-412 SENHVIVVKEKGAYQ
+412 
-427 DVYVRKNYDLE
+427 
-438 NLIYVDDKKNLYK
+438 
-451 VKNNENEGEIN
+451 
-462 MRDLEKENLIN
+462 
-473 DLVENVSKLDTA
+473 
-485 KANIRPYF
+485 
-493 DKEFDI
+493 
-499 EKIKNEIELKG
+499 
-510 IEEVAN
+510 
-516 DLNVF
+516 
-521 ALYYGVEEDRNY
+521 
-533 TVMEFKDYLNDRFV
+533 
-547 DEVKKEIVIE
+547 
-557 KINSIMLERDEMLD
+557 
-571 ELREYSNNLEDKSFL
+571 NNLEKLFS
-586 GKVTDFLNSYI
+586 I
-597 EKIKGAIENLREVFE
+597 EY
-612 NENIKES
+612 S
-619 KKYIDELGLEFEE
+619 KKE
-632 EEFNINDFNSNTIVT
+632 
-647 SNEMVNEILAC
+647 
-658 DRYELLNKFE
+658 
-668 DEMTQED
+668 
-675 DIFLKSR
+675 
-682 GFSLEPIIDRFLDT
+682 
-696 IKDFDFDMEFEE
+696 
-708 FKFANFLEETIN
+708 
-720 EIKGSEYEH
+720 
-729 YLDET
+729 
-734 ISERYEMSVIGEAE
+734 
-748 YREIYGENTIIDNK
+748 
-762 EGLYVKLYSD
+762 
-772 YLDIDKDKTYSLDEN
+772 
-787 IDYRNFKLNAGQE
+787 
-800 FKIKDYINGDIVIEV
+800 
-815 DGKEQSVSFSLLL
+815 
-828 EETSFSNIIENKSN
+828 
-842 EKNMYRSE
+842 
-850 LIENHFNDLELS
+850 
-862 EVRKEKWIVDY
+862 
-873 FNENKVQDKVR
+873 
-884 DNLIKQEA
+884 
-892 FLELLENKIYADY
+892 
-905 AVDFWKNQIECFGK
+905 
-919 DKASDYYGNYHEN
+919 
-932 DLSEEDK
+932 
-939 KLNKETEKRMETE
+939 
-952 FNELNESLKKK
+952 
-963 EIELSNLDNQL
+963 
-974 NEFVETVEK
+974 
-983 NIDKFEKGF
+983 
-992 NIEYNSKSEIEI
+992 EIEI
-1004 NTNEVLNSDIEKME
+1004 NAKNFLNSDIEKMK
-1018 VLKDRIDKE
+1018 VIKDRINKE

-1054 KVELLDKLGINHAGI
+1054 KVELLDKLGINHSGI
-1069 EKIDKEEIVKYSEKA
+1069 EKVDKEEIVKYSEKA

-1094 FKSESMHFKENQ
+1094 FKSESIYFKENQ
-1106 ILTFNEANS
+1106 ILPFNEANS

-1125 GLKREY
+1125 ELKREY

-1174 RKLSNTNHQY
+1174 RKL
-1184 AIKDFLIEKGVREN
+1184 
-1198 DKEERGINDIVSNLN
+1198 
-1213 YEKEEELER
+1213 
-1222 Q
+1222 

>member
-1 MEKVAYKKKEYKSG
+1 
-15 KSQEEKRKEI
+15 
-25 DLLVKQADEKIDKVF
+25 
-40 SSPNDLKEYLSFMAK
+40 
-55 FHNYSYRNSIL
+55 
-66 IEEQFRGA
+66 
-74 VAVGSFAFWKEK
+74 
-86 GYSVNKGEKGI
+86 
-97 KILVPTKLGDRFI
+97 
-110 AEDGTIKLISKAN
+110 
-123 EKEKQLIK
+123 
-131 SGELETLE
+131 
-139 GAIKFKQGYV
+139 
-149 FDVSQTNM
+149 
-157 PSSELPKIFPNKWLE
+157 
-172 GDVKNYKAFYKSLEN
+172 
-187 VASKIGVKII
+187 
-197 EPKSELGLVKGV
+197 
-209 SYTSTREVALNP
+209 
-221 RNSELQNVKTLI
+221 
-233 HELAHA
+233 
-239 KLHTVETRDNYTKA
+239 
-253 EKEFQAEMV
+253 
-262 ALSVSSYFGI
+262 
-272 NTEEYSLRYLSE
+272 
-284 WTKNATFK
+284 
-292 DKEKLLKE
+292 
-300 VSTTVKE
+300 
-307 YVEIMEDNLNA
+307 LNA

-412 SENHVIVVKEKGAYQ
+412 SENHVIVVKEKGTYQ

-533 TVMEFKDYLNDRFV
+533 TVMEFKDYLNDRLV
-547 DEVKKEIVIE
+547 DAVKKEIVIE

-619 KKYIDELGLEFEE
+619 KKNIDELGLEFEE

-668 DEMTQED
+668 SEMTQED
-675 DIFLKSR
+675 NTFLKSR

-734 ISERYEMSVIGEAE
+734 ISERYEMSVIGEEE
-748 YREIYGENTIIDNK
+748 YRATYGENTMIDNK

-772 YLDIDKDKTYSLDEN
+772 YLDIDKDKIYSLDEN
-787 IDYRNFKLNAGQE
+787 VDYRNFKLNAGQE

-862 EVRKEKWIVDY
+862 EVGKEKWIVDY

-919 DKASDYYGNYHEN
+919 DEASDYYGNYHEN

-939 KLNKETEKRMETE
+939 NLNKETEKRMETE

-983 NIDKFEKGF
+983 NIDKFEKVF
-992 NIEYNSKSEIEI
+992 NVEYNSKLEIEI
-1004 NTNEVLNSDIEKME
+1004 NTKEILNSDIEKME

-1054 KVELLDKLGINHAGI
+1054 KVEVLDKLGINHAGI
-1069 EKIDKEEIVKYSEKA
+1069 EKVDKEEIIKYSEKA

-1115 LFEKEEAYVR
+1115 LFEREEAYIR
-1125 GLKREY
+1125 DLKKEY
-1131 EKKGEYY
+1131 ENKGEYY

-1198 DKEERGINDIVSNLN
+1198 DKEEKGINDIVSNLN
-1213 YEKEEELER
+1213 YEKEELER
-1222 Q
+1222 

>member
-1 MEKVAYKKKEYKSG
+1 MAYKKKEYKSG

-412 SENHVIVVKEKGAYQ
+412 SENHVIVVKEKGTYQ

-533 TVMEFKDYLNDRFV
+533 TVMEFKDYLNDRLV

-619 KKYIDELGLEFEE
+619 KKNIDELGLEFEE

-668 DEMTQED
+668 SEMTQED
-675 DIFLKSR
+675 NTFLKSR

-734 ISERYEMSVIGEAE
+734 ISERYEMSVIGEEE
-748 YREIYGENTIIDNK
+748 YRATYGENTIIDNK

-772 YLDIDKDKTYSLDEN
+772 YLDIDKDKIYSLDEN
-787 IDYRNFKLNAGQE
+787 VDYRNFKLNAGQE

-815 DGKEQSVSFSLLL
+815 DGKEQSVSFILLL

-862 EVRKEKWIVDY
+862 EVGKEKWIVDY

-919 DKASDYYGNYHEN
+919 DEASDYYGNYHEN

-983 NIDKFEKGF
+983 NIDKFEKVF
-992 NIEYNSKSEIEI
+992 NVEYNSKLEIEI
-1004 NTNEVLNSDIEKME
+1004 NTKEILNSDIEKME

-1054 KVELLDKLGINHAGI
+1054 KVEVLDKLGINHAGI
-1069 EKIDKEEIVKYSEKA
+1069 EKVDKEEIIKYSEKA

-1115 LFEKEEAYVR
+1115 LFEREEAYIR
-1125 GLKREY
+1125 DLKKEY
-1131 EKKGEYY
+1131 ENKGEYY

-1198 DKEERGINDIVSNLN
+1198 DKEEKGINDIVSNLN
-1213 YEKEEELER
+1213 YEKEELER
-1222 Q
+1222 

>member
-1 MEKVAYKKKEYKSG
+1 MAYNKKEYKS

-25 DLLVKQADEKIDKVF
+25 DLLVKQANEKIDKVF

-55 FHNYSYRNSIL
+55 FHNYSYKNSIL
-66 IEEQFRGA
+66 IEKQFRGA

-110 AEDGTIKLISKAN
+110 AEDGTIKLISKAS

-131 SGELETLE
+131 SGDLETLE

-149 FDVSQTNM
+149 FDVSQTNI
-157 PSSELPKIFPNKWLE
+157 PASELPKIFPNKWLE
-172 GDVKNYKAFYKSLEN
+172 GDVKNYKAFYKSLED

-197 EPKSELGLVKGV
+197 EPKSELGLVKGI
-209 SYTSTREVALNP
+209 SYTSTKEVALNP
-221 RNSELQNVKTLI
+221 RNSQLQNVKTLI

-253 EKEFQAEMV
+253 EKEFQAEMI

-284 WTKNATFK
+284 WAKNATFK

-307 YVEIMEDNLNA
+307 YVEIMEGSLNA

-331 LSDKNIKN
+331 LSDENIKK

-348 GEMDFESEKFIK
+348 GEMDFENEKFIE
-360 IKDENIKEFLRT
+360 IKDENIKDFLRT
-372 DKVVIH
+372 DKVIIY

-391 NKSFIWFKTEK
+391 NKSFIWFKAEK

-412 SENHVIVVKEKGAYQ
+412 SENHVIAVKEKGVYQ
-427 DVYVRKNYDLE
+427 DVYIRKNYDLE

-451 VKNNENEGEIN
+451 IKSNENEF
-462 MRDLEKENLIN
+462 NLG
-473 DLVENVSKLDTA
+473 
-485 KANIRPYF
+485 
-493 DKEFDI
+493 I
-499 EKIKNEIELKG
+499 EKGLVKEELKMKDIKNEL
-510 IEEVAN
+510 
-516 DLNVF
+516 
-521 ALYYGVEEDRNY
+521 
-533 TVMEFKDYLNDRFV
+533 
-547 DEVKKEIVIE
+547 IE
-557 KINSIMLERDEMLD
+557 K
-571 ELREYSNNLEDKSFL
+571 Y
-586 GKVTDFLNSYI
+586 
-597 EKIKGAIENLREVFE
+597 
-612 NENIKES
+612 
-619 KKYIDELGLEFEE
+619 
-632 EEFNINDFNSNTIVT
+632 
-647 SNEMVNEILAC
+647 
-658 DRYELLNKFE
+658 
-668 DEMTQED
+668 
-675 DIFLKSR
+675 
-682 GFSLEPIIDRFLDT
+682 
-696 IKDFDFDMEFEE
+696 
-708 FKFANFLEETIN
+708 
-720 EIKGSEYEH
+720 
-729 YLDET
+729 
-734 ISERYEMSVIGEAE
+734 
-748 YREIYGENTIIDNK
+748 
-762 EGLYVKLYSD
+762 
-772 YLDIDKDKTYSLDEN
+772 
-787 IDYRNFKLNAGQE
+787 
-800 FKIKDYINGDIVIEV
+800 
-815 DGKEQSVSFSLLL
+815 
-828 EETSFSNIIENKSN
+828 
-842 EKNMYRSE
+842 
-850 LIENHFNDLELS
+850 FNDLGLS
-862 EVRKEKWIVDY
+862 QEGKEKWITDY
-873 FNENKVQDKVR
+873 FNENNIQDKVR
-884 DNLIKQEA
+884 DNLVKQEE
-892 FLELLENKIYADY
+892 FLEVLENKFYIDY
-905 AVDFWKNQIECFGK
+905 DIEMLKDQIECFGK
-919 DKASDYYGNYHEN
+919 GEASDYYGNYYEN
-932 DLSEEDK
+932 DLSEEEK
-939 KLNKETEKRMETE
+939 KLEQETEKRMEAE
-952 FNELNESLKKK
+952 FNSLNEQLKSK
-963 EIELSNLDNQL
+963 EIEVSKFDNQL

-983 NIDKFEKGF
+983 NIDKFEKVF

-1004 NTNEVLNSDIEKME
+1004 NTNEILNSDIEKME

-1032 DQSKDCR
+1032 NQSKDCR

-1115 LFEKEEAYVR
+1115 LFEREEAYIR
-1125 GLKREY
+1125 DLKKEY

-1162 EGEFYNLADLLE
+1162 DGEFYNLADLLE
-1174 RKLSNTNHQY
+1174 RELSNTNHQY
-1184 AIKDFLIEKGVREN
+1184 AVKDFLIEKGVREN
-1198 DKEERGINDIVSNLN
+1198 DKEEKGINDIVSNLN

-1222 Q
+1222 

>member
-1125 GLKREY
+1125 DLKREY

>member
-1 MEKVAYKKKEYKSG
+1 MAYKKKEYKSS
-15 KSQEEKRKEI
+15 KSQEEKRKDI

-97 KILVPTKLGDRFI
+97 KILVPTKIGDRFI
-110 AEDGTIKLISKAN
+110 AEDGTMKLISKAS

-300 VSTTVKE
+300 VSITVKE
-307 YVEIMEDNLNA
+307 YVEIMEDSLNT
-318 ERELTKENELVNS
+318 ERELTKENEFDLVIEKG
-331 LSDKNIKN
+331 LVKEELKVKGIKN
-339 ESELNLEME
+339 EL
-348 GEMDFESEKFIK
+348 
-360 IKDENIKEFLRT
+360 
-372 DKVVIH
+372 
-378 EVSKSELEELVDN
+378 
-391 NKSFIWFKTEK
+391 
-402 GSEVNSDIFT
+402 
-412 SENHVIVVKEKGAYQ
+412 
-427 DVYVRKNYDLE
+427 
-438 NLIYVDDKKNLYK
+438 
-451 VKNNENEGEIN
+451 
-462 MRDLEKENLIN
+462 
-473 DLVENVSKLDTA
+473 
-485 KANIRPYF
+485 
-493 DKEFDI
+493 I
-499 EKIKNEIELKG
+499 EK
-510 IEEVAN
+510 
-516 DLNVF
+516 
-521 ALYYGVEEDRNY
+521 Y
-533 TVMEFKDYLNDRFV
+533 
-547 DEVKKEIVIE
+547 
-557 KINSIMLERDEMLD
+557 
-571 ELREYSNNLEDKSFL
+571 
-586 GKVTDFLNSYI
+586 
-597 EKIKGAIENLREVFE
+597 
-612 NENIKES
+612 
-619 KKYIDELGLEFEE
+619 
-632 EEFNINDFNSNTIVT
+632 
-647 SNEMVNEILAC
+647 
-658 DRYELLNKFE
+658 
-668 DEMTQED
+668 
-675 DIFLKSR
+675 
-682 GFSLEPIIDRFLDT
+682 
-696 IKDFDFDMEFEE
+696 
-708 FKFANFLEETIN
+708 
-720 EIKGSEYEH
+720 
-729 YLDET
+729 
-734 ISERYEMSVIGEAE
+734 
-748 YREIYGENTIIDNK
+748 
-762 EGLYVKLYSD
+762 
-772 YLDIDKDKTYSLDEN
+772 
-787 IDYRNFKLNAGQE
+787 
-800 FKIKDYINGDIVIEV
+800 
-815 DGKEQSVSFSLLL
+815 
-828 EETSFSNIIENKSN
+828 
-842 EKNMYRSE
+842 
-850 LIENHFNDLELS
+850 FNDLGLS
-862 EVRKEKWIVDY
+862 QEGKEKWITDY
-873 FNENKVQDKVR
+873 FNENNIQDKLR
-884 DNLIKQEA
+884 DNLVKQEE
-892 FLELLENKIYADY
+892 FLEVLENKFYIDY
-905 AVDFWKNQIECFGK
+905 DIEMLKDQIECFGK
-919 DKASDYYGNYHEN
+919 GEASDYYGNYYDN
-932 DLSEEDK
+932 DLSEEEK
-939 KLNKETEKRMETE
+939 KLEQEIEKRMEAE
-952 FNELNESLKKK
+952 FNSLNEQLKLK
-963 EIELSNLDNQL
+963 ETEVSKFDNRL
-974 NEFVETVEK
+974 NNFVETVGK
-983 NIDKFEKGF
+983 NIDKFEKLF
-992 NIEYNSKSEIEI
+992 NIEYNSRSEIEI
-1004 NTNEVLNSDIEKME
+1004 NAKEILNSDIEKME

-1027 NRLGR
+1027 KGLGR

-1125 GLKREY
+1125 DLKREY

-1222 Q
+1222 

>member
-1 MEKVAYKKKEYKSG
+1 MVYNKKEYKSN

-25 DLLVKQADEKIDKVF
+25 DLLVKQANEKIDKVF

-55 FHNYSYRNSIL
+55 FHNYSYKNSIL
-66 IEEQFRGA
+66 IEKQFRGA

-97 KILVPTKLGDRFI
+97 KILIPTKLGDRFI
-110 AEDGTIKLISKAN
+110 AEDGTIKLISKAS

-131 SGELETLE
+131 SGDLEILE

-149 FDVSQTNM
+149 FDVSQTNI
-157 PSSELPKIFPNKWLE
+157 PVSELPKVFPNKWLE
-172 GDVKNYKAFYKSLEN
+172 GDVKNYRAFYKSLEN

-221 RNSELQNVKTLI
+221 RNSELQNIKTLI

-272 NTEEYSLRYLSE
+272 NTEEYSFRYLSE

-307 YVEIMEDNLNA
+307 YVEIMEESLNT

-331 LSDKNIKN
+331 LSDKNIKK

-348 GEMDFESEKFIK
+348 GEMDFESEKFIE

-372 DKVVIH
+372 DKVIIH

-391 NKSFIWFKTEK
+391 NKSFIWFKAEK
-402 GSEVNSDIFT
+402 ESEVNSDIFT
-412 SENHVIVVKEKGAYQ
+412 SENHVIAVKEKGAYQ

-451 VKNNENEGEIN
+451 VKNNMNEGEIN

-485 KANIRPYF
+485 KTNIRPYF
-493 DKEFDI
+493 DKEFDV
-499 EKIKNEIELKG
+499 EKIKKEIESKG
-510 IEEVAN
+510 IEQVAD

-521 ALYYGVEEDRNY
+521 SLYYGVEEERNY
-533 TVMEFKDYLNDRFV
+533 TVMEFKEYLNDKFV
-547 DEVKKEIVIE
+547 DEIKKEIAIE
-557 KINSIMLERDEMLD
+557 KINSIMLEKDEMLD
-571 ELREYSNNLEDKSFL
+571 ELNEYSNNLEDKSFL
-586 GKVTDFLNSYI
+586 DKVFDSLDKYL
-597 EKIKGAIENLREVFE
+597 EKVKNAIENVKEIFNDEKNREE
-612 NENIKES
+612 K
-619 KKYIDELGLEFEE
+619 
-632 EEFNINDFNSNTIVT
+632 
-647 SNEMVNEILAC
+647 A
-658 DRYELLNKFE
+658 
-668 DEMTQED
+668 
-675 DIFLKSR
+675 
-682 GFSLEPIIDRFLDT
+682 
-696 IKDFDFDMEFEE
+696 
-708 FKFANFLEETIN
+708 IN
-720 EIKGSEYEH
+720 EI
-729 YLDET
+729 
-734 ISERYEMSVIGEAE
+734 V
-748 YREIYGENTIIDNK
+748 
-762 EGLYVKLYSD
+762 
-772 YLDIDKDKTYSLDEN
+772 
-787 IDYRNFKLNAGQE
+787 QE
-800 FKIKDYINGDIVIEV
+800 
-815 DGKEQSVSFSLLL
+815 
-828 EETSFSNIIENKSN
+828 ENKV
-842 EKNMYRSE
+842 YQSE
-850 LIENHFNDLELS
+850 LIANHFNDLELS
-862 EVRKEKWIVDY
+862 EVGKEKWITDY

-884 DNLIKQEA
+884 DNLVKQEA

-919 DKASDYYGNYHEN
+919 DEASDYYGNYYDN

-963 EIELSNLDNQL
+963 EIELSNFDKKL
-974 NEFVETVEK
+974 NEFIETVEK
-983 NIDKFEKGF
+983 NIDKFEKAF

-1004 NTNEVLNSDIEKME
+1004 NANELLNIDIEKME

-1054 KVELLDKLGINHAGI
+1054 KVEVLDNLGINHAGI
-1069 EKIDKEEIVKYSEKA
+1069 EKVDKEEIVKYSEKA

-1094 FKSESMHFKENQ
+1094 LKSESMHFKENQ
-1106 ILTFNEANS
+1106 ILTFNEANK
-1115 LFEKEEAYVR
+1115 LFEREEAYIR
-1125 GLKREY
+1125 DLKREY
-1131 EKKGEYY
+1131 ESKGEYY

-1162 EGEFYNLADLLE
+1162 DGEFYNLADLLE
-1174 RKLSNTNHQY
+1174 RELSNTNHQY
-1184 AIKDFLIEKGVREN
+1184 AVKDFLIEKGVREN
-1198 DKEERGINDIVSNLN
+1198 DKEEKGINDIVSNLN

-1222 Q
+1222 

>member
-1 MEKVAYKKKEYKSG
+1 MAYKKKEYKSG

-842 EKNMYRSE
+842 EKIC
-850 LIENHFNDLELS
+850 IE
-862 EVRKEKWIVDY
+862 V
-873 FNENKVQDKVR
+873 
-884 DNLIKQEA
+884 NL
-892 FLELLENKIYADY
+892 
-905 AVDFWKNQIECFGK
+905 
-919 DKASDYYGNYHEN
+919 
-932 DLSEEDK
+932 
-939 KLNKETEKRMETE
+939 
-952 FNELNESLKKK
+952 
-963 EIELSNLDNQL
+963 
-974 NEFVETVEK
+974 
-983 NIDKFEKGF
+983 
-992 NIEYNSKSEIEI
+992 
-1004 NTNEVLNSDIEKME
+1004 
-1018 VLKDRIDKE
+1018 
-1027 NRLGR
+1027 
-1032 DQSKDCR
+1032 
-1039 IDYGILKTFS
+1039 
-1049 ERFNE
+1049 
-1054 KVELLDKLGINHAGI
+1054 
-1069 EKIDKEEIVKYSEKA
+1069 
-1084 KFPEVGEVKI
+1084 
-1094 FKSESMHFKENQ
+1094 
-1106 ILTFNEANS
+1106 
-1115 LFEKEEAYVR
+1115 
-1125 GLKREY
+1125 
-1131 EKKGEYY
+1131 
-1138 PYEKVKGEV
+1138 
-1147 KINDNVDFEFRYDIG
+1147 
-1162 EGEFYNLADLLE
+1162 
-1174 RKLSNTNHQY
+1174 
-1184 AIKDFLIEKGVREN
+1184 
-1198 DKEERGINDIVSNLN
+1198 
-1213 YEKEEELER
+1213 
-1222 Q
+1222 

>member
-1 MEKVAYKKKEYKSG
+1 MAYKKKEYKSS
-15 KSQEEKRKEI
+15 KSQEEKRKDI

-110 AEDGTIKLISKAN
+110 AEDGTMKLISKAS

-149 FDVSQTNM
+149 FDISQTNM

-307 YVEIMEDNLNA
+307 YVEIMEDSLNT

-331 LSDKNIKN
+331 LSDKN

-348 GEMDFESEKFIK
+348 GEMDFENEKFIE
-360 IKDENIKEFLRT
+360 IKDENIKDFLRT
-372 DKVVIH
+372 DKVIIH
-378 EVSKSELEELVDN
+378 ELSKSELEKLVDN

-402 GSEVNSDIFT
+402 GSEINYDIFT
-412 SENHVIVVKEKGAYQ
+412 SKNHIIAVKEKGVYK
-427 DVYVRKNYDLE
+427 DVYIRKNYDLE

-451 VKNNENEGEIN
+451 IKSNENEF
-462 MRDLEKENLIN
+462 DLG
-473 DLVENVSKLDTA
+473 
-485 KANIRPYF
+485 
-493 DKEFDI
+493 I
-499 EKIKNEIELKG
+499 EKGLVKEELKMKDIKNEL
-510 IEEVAN
+510 
-516 DLNVF
+516 
-521 ALYYGVEEDRNY
+521 
-533 TVMEFKDYLNDRFV
+533 
-547 DEVKKEIVIE
+547 IE
-557 KINSIMLERDEMLD
+557 K
-571 ELREYSNNLEDKSFL
+571 Y
-586 GKVTDFLNSYI
+586 
-597 EKIKGAIENLREVFE
+597 
-612 NENIKES
+612 
-619 KKYIDELGLEFEE
+619 
-632 EEFNINDFNSNTIVT
+632 
-647 SNEMVNEILAC
+647 
-658 DRYELLNKFE
+658 
-668 DEMTQED
+668 
-675 DIFLKSR
+675 
-682 GFSLEPIIDRFLDT
+682 
-696 IKDFDFDMEFEE
+696 
-708 FKFANFLEETIN
+708 
-720 EIKGSEYEH
+720 
-729 YLDET
+729 
-734 ISERYEMSVIGEAE
+734 
-748 YREIYGENTIIDNK
+748 
-762 EGLYVKLYSD
+762 
-772 YLDIDKDKTYSLDEN
+772 
-787 IDYRNFKLNAGQE
+787 
-800 FKIKDYINGDIVIEV
+800 
-815 DGKEQSVSFSLLL
+815 
-828 EETSFSNIIENKSN
+828 
-842 EKNMYRSE
+842 
-850 LIENHFNDLELS
+850 FNDLGLS
-862 EVRKEKWIVDY
+862 QEGKEKWITDY
-873 FNENKVQDKVR
+873 FNENNIQDKVR
-884 DNLIKQEA
+884 DNLVKQEE
-892 FLELLENKIYADY
+892 FLEVLENKFYIDY
-905 AVDFWKNQIECFGK
+905 DIEMLKDQIECFGK
-919 DKASDYYGNYHEN
+919 GEVSDYYGNYYDN

-952 FNELNESLKKK
+952 FKELNESLKKK
-963 EIELSNLDNQL
+963 EIEVSKFDNQL
-974 NEFVETVEK
+974 NNFVETVEK
-983 NIDKFEKGF
+983 NIDKFEKVF

-1054 KVELLDKLGINHAGI
+1054 KVELLDKLGINHA
-1069 EKIDKEEIVKYSEKA
+1069 
-1084 KFPEVGEVKI
+1084 
-1094 FKSESMHFKENQ
+1094 
-1106 ILTFNEANS
+1106 
-1115 LFEKEEAYVR
+1115 
-1125 GLKREY
+1125 
-1131 EKKGEYY
+1131 
-1138 PYEKVKGEV
+1138 
-1147 KINDNVDFEFRYDIG
+1147 
-1162 EGEFYNLADLLE
+1162 
-1174 RKLSNTNHQY
+1174 
-1184 AIKDFLIEKGVREN
+1184 
-1198 DKEERGINDIVSNLN
+1198 
-1213 YEKEEELER
+1213 
-1222 Q
+1222 

>member
-1 MEKVAYKKKEYKSG
+1 MAYNKKEYKSS

-74 VAVGSFAFWKEK
+74 IAVGSFAFWKEK

-97 KILVPTKLGDRFI
+97 KILVPTKLGDRFL
-110 AEDGTIKLISKAN
+110 AEDGTIKLLSKAT

-131 SGELETLE
+131 SRDLETLE

-172 GDVKNYKAFYKSLEN
+172 GDVKNYKAFYKSLED
-187 VASKIGVKII
+187 VSSKIGVKII

-209 SYTSTREVALNP
+209 SYTSTNEVALNP
-221 RNSELQNVKTLI
+221 RNSELQNIKTLI

-307 YVEIMEDNLNA
+307 YVEIMEDSLNA
-318 ERELTKENELVNS
+318 ERELTKENQLVNS
-331 LSDKNIKN
+331 ISDKNIKN

-348 GEMDFESEKFIK
+348 GEMDFENEKFIE
-360 IKDENIKEFLRT
+360 IKDENIKDFLRT
-372 DKVVIH
+372 DKVIIH

-391 NKSFIWFKTEK
+391 NKSFIWFKAEK
-402 GSEVNSDIFT
+402 ESEVNSDIFT
-412 SENHVIVVKEKGAYQ
+412 SENHVIAVKEKGVYQ
-427 DVYVRKNYDLE
+427 DVYIRKNYDLE

-451 VKNNENEGEIN
+451 IKSNENEF
-462 MRDLEKENLIN
+462 NLG
-473 DLVENVSKLDTA
+473 
-485 KANIRPYF
+485 
-493 DKEFDI
+493 I
-499 EKIKNEIELKG
+499 EKGLVKEELKMKNIKNEL
-510 IEEVAN
+510 
-516 DLNVF
+516 
-521 ALYYGVEEDRNY
+521 
-533 TVMEFKDYLNDRFV
+533 
-547 DEVKKEIVIE
+547 IE
-557 KINSIMLERDEMLD
+557 K
-571 ELREYSNNLEDKSFL
+571 Y
-586 GKVTDFLNSYI
+586 
-597 EKIKGAIENLREVFE
+597 
-612 NENIKES
+612 
-619 KKYIDELGLEFEE
+619 
-632 EEFNINDFNSNTIVT
+632 
-647 SNEMVNEILAC
+647 
-658 DRYELLNKFE
+658 
-668 DEMTQED
+668 
-675 DIFLKSR
+675 
-682 GFSLEPIIDRFLDT
+682 
-696 IKDFDFDMEFEE
+696 
-708 FKFANFLEETIN
+708 
-720 EIKGSEYEH
+720 
-729 YLDET
+729 
-734 ISERYEMSVIGEAE
+734 
-748 YREIYGENTIIDNK
+748 
-762 EGLYVKLYSD
+762 
-772 YLDIDKDKTYSLDEN
+772 
-787 IDYRNFKLNAGQE
+787 
-800 FKIKDYINGDIVIEV
+800 
-815 DGKEQSVSFSLLL
+815 
-828 EETSFSNIIENKSN
+828 
-842 EKNMYRSE
+842 
-850 LIENHFNDLELS
+850 FNDLGLS
-862 EVRKEKWIVDY
+862 QEGKEKWITDY
-873 FNENKVQDKVR
+873 FNENNIQDKVR
-884 DNLIKQEA
+884 DNLVKQEE
-892 FLELLENKIYADY
+892 FLEVLENKFYIDY
-905 AVDFWKNQIECFGK
+905 DIEILKDQIECFGK
-919 DKASDYYGNYHEN
+919 GEASDYYGNYYEN
-932 DLSEEDK
+932 DSSEEDR
-939 KLNKETEKRMETE
+939 KLEQETKKRMEVE
-952 FNELNESLKKK
+952 FNSLNEQLKSK
-963 EIELSNLDNQL
+963 EIEVSKFDNRL
-974 NEFVETVEK
+974 NNFVETVEK
-983 NIDKFEKGF
+983 NIDKFEKVF
-992 NIEYNSKSEIEI
+992 NIEYNNKSEIEI
-1004 NTNEVLNSDIEKME
+1004 NTNEILNSDIEKME
-1018 VLKDRIDKE
+1018 VLKERINKE
-1027 NRLGR
+1027 NRLDR

-1069 EKIDKEEIVKYSEKA
+1069 EEVDKEEIVKYSEKA

-1094 FKSESMHFKENQ
+1094 FKSESIHFKENQ

-1115 LFEKEEAYVR
+1115 LFKKEEAYVR
-1125 GLKREY
+1125 DLKREY

-1198 DKEERGINDIVSNLN
+1198 DKEEKGINDIVSNLN
-1213 YEKEEELER
+1213 YEKEEFER
-1222 Q
+1222 

>member
-1 MEKVAYKKKEYKSG
+1 MAYKKKEYKSG

-74 VAVGSFAFWKEK
+74 VAVGSFTFWKEK

-149 FDVSQTNM
+149 FDVSQTNI
-157 PSSELPKIFPNKWLE
+157 PASELPKIFPNKWLE

-533 TVMEFKDYLNDRFV
+533 TVMEFKDYLNDDLV
-547 DEVKKEIVIE
+547 EEVKKEIAIE
-557 KINSIMLERDEMLD
+557 KINSIMLERDEMIN
-571 ELREYSNNLEDKSFL
+571 ELKEYSNEVQYKSFL
-586 GKVTDFLNSYI
+586 DKVTDFLYSYI
-597 EKIKGAIENLREVFE
+597 EKIKGTIENLREVFE
-612 NENIKES
+612 NENTRES
-619 KKYIDELGLEFEE
+619 EKNIDELNLEFEG
-632 EEFNINDFNSNTIVT
+632 EEFNIHDFNSNTIVT

-862 EVRKEKWIVDY
+862 EVGKEKWIVDY

-919 DKASDYYGNYHEN
+919 DEASDYYGNYHEN

-983 NIDKFEKGF
+983 NIDKFEKVF
-992 NIEYNSKSEIEI
+992 NVEYNSKLEIEI

-1125 GLKREY
+1125 DLKREY

>member
-74 VAVGSFAFWKEK
+74 VAVGSFTFWKEK

-149 FDVSQTNM
+149 FDVSQTNI
-157 PSSELPKIFPNKWLE
+157 PASELPKIFPNKWLE

-533 TVMEFKDYLNDRFV
+533 TVMEFKDYLNDDLV
-547 DEVKKEIVIE
+547 EEVKKEIAIE
-557 KINSIMLERDEMLD
+557 KINSIMLERDEMIN
-571 ELREYSNNLEDKSFL
+571 ELKEYSNEVQYKSFL
-586 GKVTDFLNSYI
+586 DKVTDFLYSYI
-597 EKIKGAIENLREVFE
+597 EKIKGTIENLREVFE
-612 NENIKES
+612 NENTRES
-619 KKYIDELGLEFEE
+619 EKNIDELNLEFEG
-632 EEFNINDFNSNTIVT
+632 EEFNIHDFNSNTIVT

-842 EKNMYRSE
+842 EKNIYRSE

-983 NIDKFEKGF
+983 NIDKFEKVF

-1125 GLKREY
+1125 DLKREY

>member
-1 MEKVAYKKKEYKSG
+1 MAYNKKEYKSS

-74 VAVGSFAFWKEK
+74 IAVGSFAFWKEK

-97 KILVPTKLGDRFI
+97 KILVPTKLGDRFL
-110 AEDGTIKLISKAN
+110 AEDGTIKLLSKAT

-131 SGELETLE
+131 SRDLETLE

-172 GDVKNYKAFYKSLEN
+172 GDVKNYKAFYKSLED
-187 VASKIGVKII
+187 VSSKIGVKII

-209 SYTSTREVALNP
+209 SYTSTNEVALNP
-221 RNSELQNVKTLI
+221 RNSELQNIKTLI

-307 YVEIMEDNLNA
+307 YVEIMEDSLNA

-331 LSDKNIKN
+331 ISDKNIKN

-348 GEMDFESEKFIK
+348 GEMDFENEKFIE
-360 IKDENIKEFLRT
+360 IKDENIKDFLRT
-372 DKVVIH
+372 DKVIIH

-391 NKSFIWFKTEK
+391 NKSFIWFKAEK
-402 GSEVNSDIFT
+402 ESEVNSDIFT
-412 SENHVIVVKEKGAYQ
+412 SENHVIAVKEKGVYQ
-427 DVYVRKNYDLE
+427 DVYIRKNYDLE

-451 VKNNENEGEIN
+451 IKSNENEF
-462 MRDLEKENLIN
+462 NLG
-473 DLVENVSKLDTA
+473 
-485 KANIRPYF
+485 
-493 DKEFDI
+493 I
-499 EKIKNEIELKG
+499 EKGLVKEELKMKDIKNEL
-510 IEEVAN
+510 
-516 DLNVF
+516 
-521 ALYYGVEEDRNY
+521 
-533 TVMEFKDYLNDRFV
+533 
-547 DEVKKEIVIE
+547 IE
-557 KINSIMLERDEMLD
+557 K
-571 ELREYSNNLEDKSFL
+571 Y
-586 GKVTDFLNSYI
+586 
-597 EKIKGAIENLREVFE
+597 
-612 NENIKES
+612 
-619 KKYIDELGLEFEE
+619 
-632 EEFNINDFNSNTIVT
+632 
-647 SNEMVNEILAC
+647 
-658 DRYELLNKFE
+658 
-668 DEMTQED
+668 
-675 DIFLKSR
+675 
-682 GFSLEPIIDRFLDT
+682 
-696 IKDFDFDMEFEE
+696 
-708 FKFANFLEETIN
+708 
-720 EIKGSEYEH
+720 
-729 YLDET
+729 
-734 ISERYEMSVIGEAE
+734 
-748 YREIYGENTIIDNK
+748 
-762 EGLYVKLYSD
+762 
-772 YLDIDKDKTYSLDEN
+772 
-787 IDYRNFKLNAGQE
+787 
-800 FKIKDYINGDIVIEV
+800 
-815 DGKEQSVSFSLLL
+815 
-828 EETSFSNIIENKSN
+828 
-842 EKNMYRSE
+842 
-850 LIENHFNDLELS
+850 FNDLGLS
-862 EVRKEKWIVDY
+862 QEGKEKWITDY
-873 FNENKVQDKVR
+873 FNENNIQDKVR
-884 DNLIKQEA
+884 DNLVKQEE
-892 FLELLENKIYADY
+892 FLEVLENKFYIDY
-905 AVDFWKNQIECFGK
+905 DIEILKDQIECFGK
-919 DKASDYYGNYHEN
+919 GEASDYYGNYYEN
-932 DLSEEDK
+932 DLSEEDR
-939 KLNKETEKRMETE
+939 KLEQETKKRMEVE
-952 FNELNESLKKK
+952 FNSLNEQLKSK
-963 EIELSNLDNQL
+963 EIEVSKFDNRL
-974 NEFVETVEK
+974 NNFVETVEK
-983 NIDKFEKGF
+983 NIDKFEKVF
-992 NIEYNSKSEIEI
+992 NIEYNNKSEIEI
-1004 NTNEVLNSDIEKME
+1004 NTNEILNSDIEKME
-1018 VLKDRIDKE
+1018 VLKERINKE
-1027 NRLGR
+1027 NRLDR

-1069 EKIDKEEIVKYSEKA
+1069 EEVDKEEIVKYSEKA

-1094 FKSESMHFKENQ
+1094 FKSESIHFKENQ

-1115 LFEKEEAYVR
+1115 LFKKEEAYVR
-1125 GLKREY
+1125 DLKREY

-1198 DKEERGINDIVSNLN
+1198 DKEEKGINDIVSNLN
-1213 YEKEEELER
+1213 YEKEEFER
-1222 Q
+1222 QYYT